1 MNGECMSN
9 ENQYILQT
17 GKSEKRGCVF
27 LIIRSQARKKRYK
40 ILEDN
45 LRDLRAVIDI
55 FFENHAD
62 AIAEKF
68 GCGLMGA
75 RSLLCTAYAEMVE
88 DGDV

>member
-1 MNGECMSN
+1 MSN
-9 ENQYILQT
+9 KNEYTLQT
-17 GKSEKRGCVF
+17 GKSEKRDCVF

-75 RSLLCTAYAEMVE
+75 RSLLCTAYNNIVAE
-88 DGDV
+88 GDE